1 LNNLNKVF
9 FSSNFFDINLIKNK
23 KEIIDELFLHC
34 KSKFNMDFDMEIIN
48 EQSNLDGISVI
59 VIKDY
64 DTEIYFENDV
74 DILRFPNQN
83 LINCGPGDI
92 LSFHSSNI
100 FKSNKDFDQYTFKY
114 NVDLNIWGEGDKVFE
129 VTATLKDEY
138 KIRVKSD
145 TYENAIKQAYSI
157 NLTEWKHVD
166 LNTNLPS
173 IQINRYT
180 KWGMLDATEINI

>member
-1 LNNLNKVF
+1 MNNLNKVF